1 MTVWIPA
8 DHGGTDDNGRDF
20 VELCGGQRI
29 VNVHRPDRCAG
40 RPCPIHNVTDHA
52 MNAWP
57 QRFTQGG
64 MARVCSHGIV
74 HPDPDDTYLKP
85 DHVDLNGAKCDGCC
99 EDENP
104 QLTI

>member
-1 MTVWIPA
+1 
-8 DHGGTDDNGRDF
+8 
-20 VELCGGQRI
+20 
-29 VNVHRPDRCAG
+29 
-40 RPCPIHNVTDHA
+40 
-52 MNAWP
+52 
-57 QRFTQGG
+57 